1 MAAKSKIKAA
11 CVIGWP
17 VEHSRS
23 PMIHGYWIKK
33 YKLDAEYRREGVP
46 PEKFEAFI
54 GSVAKHGYVGANVT
68 IPNKEAARALS
79 KADDRA
85 DKVGAANTLWLDGA
99 TLRSTN
105 TDVEGFINN
114 LDATAP
120 GWNRGLDTVV
130 VMGAG
135 GTARAVVYGLSER
148 GARRVHVVNRTL
160 DRAIALREAFGKRI
174 NPVRWEELGGL
185 LSSASLLVNT
195 TSLGMQGKPPLTVN
209 VSRLPSSAVVADVVY
224 APLETALLV
233 AARARGLRTVD
244 GLGMLL
250 HQAVRGFEL
259 WFGVRPEVTP
269 DLRALVEADL
279 RKEQAETVSQ
289 KGPRRE

>member
-1 MAAKSKIKAA
+1 MPAKPKAA

-23 PMIHGYWIKK
+23 PLIHGYWIKQHR
-33 YKLDAEYRREGVP
+33 LDAEYRREAVP
-46 PEKFEAFI
+46 PEKFADFVGHLAE
-54 GSVAKHGYVGANVT
+54 HGYVGANVT

-85 DKVGAANTLWLDGA
+85 ERVGAANTLWLDGA

-114 LDATAP
+114 LDATTP
-120 GWNRGLDTVV
+120 GWNRGLETVV
-130 VMGAG
+130 VLGAG

-148 GARRVHVVNRTL
+148 GVSWIHVVNRTL
-160 DRAIALREAFGKRI
+160 ERAKALSDAFGPRVH
-174 NPVRWEELGGL
+174 PVRWEELGGL
-185 LSSASLLVNT
+185 MSSAGLLVNT
-195 TSLGMQGKPPLTVN
+195 TSLGMAGAPPLKIN
-209 VSRLPSSAVVADVVY
+209 ISKLPASAVVADVVY
-224 APLETALLV
+224 APLETALLA

-250 HQAVRGFEL
+250 HQAVGGFER
-259 WFGVRPEVTP
+259 WFGVRPEVTSE
-269 DLRALVEADL
+269 LRAVVEADL
-279 RKEQAETVSQ
+279 RRDQA
-289 KGPRRE
+289 